1 MNVWLLVLGF
11 ALANAATTIVKNNDL
26 YDSITINRNSPE
38 KYPTEFE
45 LGKTYRYNFTGDVRT
60 SFPQTG
66 NETIGQRINCTVE
79 IVPLTTGLWNM
90 RMVNTTVFEINGT
103 HDRLETMRN
112 STNATMELRKL
123 AKHNV
128 TFQVSQGKIET
139 IFTNKTEPEWITN
152 IKKGILNMISLQLKK
167 DKVYETDEEGVSGTC
182 KTLYTVKETT
192 NEDLV
197 TILNVTKVR
206 DLTNCTKSVVNKEK
220 NFKAKTCD
228 DCEKTEDS
236 MDATATFQYNIT
248 GTKQRFIINQVRSDA
263 RYVFFPLGVKG
274 GSISVRVNQTL
285 RLFSVTED
293 PLFDISKEQESRG
306 NLMYKVPEVVK
317 VEEEMLNTV
326 NKVHFMLKKLESQS
340 LVNFT
345 VDAPSHF
352 ILLVRSLTEANFNT
366 LQDIWNLVRDKPL
379 QRKWLIEAL
388 PYVNQ
393 EEMVLLIKELITT
406 EETLLTTEE
415 KMTLMMK
422 IGTIRKPTVKSV
434 EYLKDI
440 CEHRFLQWPH
450 NKKVNTEYV
459 YNITSVR
466 YSCWRSLGVQ
476 INMLKKE
483 HKYVSPSLVQSVT
496 NCEKTFDKITKLTVW
511 DETVYKTKTAAQQS
525 TKVLGDS
532 MTLEEAKSLLET
544 VKTTKVREMCLV
556 AMGQTGLPDFI
567 PVIQPIIEQKFT
579 QQTLDVR
586 IAAVHALRR
595 LKDLP
600 NKVLSIL
607 LPVLRNPYEDS
618 ELRVNCYLV
627 IAKTNQRPSVFTLI
641 GQELNREKSM
651 QVRSFIYTH
660 LKFLAQDVQPCNRK
674 ATLAARYALRFTKP
688 VDMGPTYSKVR
699 AVRTFDQETKMGTK
713 MEVQTIFSE
722 GELTPKRT
730 NLVGEVELFGKK
742 TKIVEVEVKTSGMTN
757 LLEKMLGH
765 DGFFYKRK
773 SVFDLLKENTRKRR
787 SVSTNEEELLKINKK
802 VSPYEVK
809 PEEPRMQFI
818 VSMFGNRI
826 NHLDINKDYLTT
838 LIKEGKFKTD
848 FSNLDEELAKKQV
861 FNTTKGMMLMDQRY
875 EYPTIMGLPL
885 SFNTTV
891 ASIMRVTMNTTVT
904 ALPSLISKQES
915 LSASFNITPEV
926 MVNAILKM
934 GVHTPLIKF
943 GSAVNSTFNFTLP
956 VKTNITIDFLKKKY
970 ELLMPQIEQNLTF
983 MNFTHKMYN
992 FWQGNQ
998 TTENHTV
1005 VNTTLTNRKPVK
1017 NVMCM
1022 EPFQDQLVCMNM
1034 TYVPRL
1040 GHPTSPFH
1048 PLTGPSHL
1056 SIFSL
1061 RKPMAPKTIK
1071 LQYNVKNV
1079 DNWEREKNIDIIM
1092 TLTGK
1097 NWEQM
1102 EYTNTTTL
1110 NFLLNHA
1117 NKRIEITVRDTNR
1130 PRWRAGVVAVNKMG
1144 EEVDMEAKWG
1154 LPRTYTQKI
1163 NNTDKD
1169 FNREYFLKV
1178 NSQSWTWN
1186 NTRNI
1191 TMFWADT
1198 PQWLKNVTY
1207 ITKTHVLPRILDMMT
1222 TTTEVD
1228 IRREPVFNPI
1238 INSTTLSLRVKDN
1251 RTMDVELHMPI
1262 EKVTIFNVTV
1272 PVNSSV
1278 LKETLP
1284 KAVSIIQRRVV
1295 EKYLSGNCTYNTTGN
1310 FKTYDN
1316 FTYNYNLT
1324 GSCAHVLTKD
1334 CSPNKRFTV
1343 LVQNTPTPNNL
1354 VHTVPIVTVFIENN
1368 KIELL
1373 TRSHQ
1378 NHEVV
1383 MKFNGVEEMRTH
1395 DSPAMDYEF
1404 GKIERNQT
1412 HFTIKATLGLTVV
1425 YCKDNVT
1432 SSVSPW
1438 YVNKT
1443 CGLCGDFNGETFHE
1457 MKNTIREEQT
1467 NSTKFA
1473 ASWLV
1478 HGDSCEDPTCK
1489 LTKEQLHPLPEVVYL
1504 ANKPAACF
1512 SKEPIMMCPM
1522 GCYNDSP
1529 ENIFTG
1535 TFIPTKQF
1543 IKVGYFCMASED
1555 VKVTKSQ
1562 MQARSELIKE
1572 QPVDLWR
1579 DVEVPHGCICSN
1591 NACNKQ

>member
-1 MNVWLLVLGF
+1 MSIWLLLFGF
-11 ALANAATTIVKNNDL
+11 ALANAATTIVNNNDRER
-26 YDSITINRNSPE
+26 SITIYRNSPE

-90 RMVNTTVFEINGT
+90 KMVNTTVFEINGT
-103 HDRLETMRN
+103 HDRLEVMRN
-112 STNATMELRKL
+112 STNATIELRKL
-123 AKHNV
+123 AKHNI

-139 IFTNKTEPEWITN
+139 VFTNKTEPEWITN

-167 DKVYETDEEGVSGTC
+167 DKVYETEEEGVSGTC

-192 NEDLV
+192 NDDLV

-206 DLTNCTKSVVNKEK
+206 DLTNCSTTVFNKEK
-220 NFKAKTCD
+220 NFEVKNCEE
-228 DCEKTEDS
+228 CEKNGKS
-236 MDATATFQYNIT
+236 LDATAMFTYNIT
-248 GTKQRFIINQVRSDA
+248 GTKQRFIINQVRSEA

-274 GSISVRVNQTL
+274 GSISVHVNQTL
-285 RLFSVTED
+285 KLFSVTED
-293 PLFDISKEQESRG
+293 PLFNISKEQESRG
-306 NLMYKVPEVVK
+306 NLMYKFPELVK

-326 NKVHFMLKKLESQS
+326 NKVHFMLKKLETQS

-345 VDAPSHF
+345 IDAPSHF

-415 KMTLMMK
+415 KVTLLMK
-422 IGTIRKPTVKSV
+422 IGSIRKPTVKSV
-434 EYLKDI
+434 EILKDV
-440 CEHRFLQWPH
+440 CEDKFLQWPH

-459 YNITSVR
+459 YNITRVR
-466 YSCWRSLGVQ
+466 YTCWRSLGVQ
-476 INMLKKE
+476 IHMLKKE
-483 HKYVSPSLVQSVT
+483 HKYVSPSLVQSLT

-525 TKVLGDS
+525 TRMLGDF
-532 MTLEEAKSLLET
+532 MTSEEAKALLET
-544 VKTTKVREMCLV
+544 TKTTKVREMCLI
-556 AMGQTGLPDFI
+556 AMGEAGLPDFV
-567 PVIQPIIEQKFT
+567 PVIQPIIEQKFSH
-579 QQTLDVR
+579 QTLDVR
-586 IAAVHALRR
+586 IAAVTALWK

-607 LPVLRNPYEDS
+607 LPILRNPYEDS
-618 ELRVNCYLV
+618 ELRISAYLV
-627 IAKTNQRPSVFTLI
+627 IVKTNQRPSVFTLI
-641 GQELNREKSM
+641 GQEMNKEKSM
-651 QVRSFIYTH
+651 QVRSFIYSH
-660 LKFLAQDVQPCNRK
+660 LQFLAVDPEPCNK
-674 ATLAARYALRFTKP
+674 KLSMAARYALLFTKP
-688 VDMGPTYSKVR
+688 VHMGPTYSKVR
-699 AVRTFDQETKMGTK
+699 AVRTFDKDSKMGTK
-713 MEVQTIFSE
+713 MEVKTIFSE
-722 GELTPKRT
+722 GELTPRRT
-730 NLVGEVELFGKK
+730 NFIGEVEMFGKK
-742 TKIVEVEVKTSGMTN
+742 TKVVEVDVHTTGMTN

-765 DGFFYKRK
+765 DGFFYKRR

-802 VSPYEVK
+802 VSPYEVT
-809 PEEPRMQFI
+809 PEEPRLKFF

-826 NHLDINKDYLTT
+826 TDMDVNKDYLYT

-861 FNTTKGMMLMDQRY
+861 FNITKGMMLMDQRY

-885 SFNTTV
+885 SFNTTI
-891 ASIMRVTMNTTVT
+891 ASIMRVTMNTTVH
-904 ALPSLISKQES
+904 AVPSLISTQES
-915 LSASFNITPEV
+915 LTASVNITPEV
-926 MVNAILKM
+926 VVNAIFKM
-934 GVHTPLIKF
+934 GVHTPLIQF
-943 GSAVNSTFNFTLP
+943 GSAMNSTFNITLP
-956 VKTNITIDFLKKKY
+956 VQTHTTIDFHKKKY
-970 ELLMPQIEQNLTF
+970 ELLLPQIQQNLTF
-983 MNFTHKMYN
+983 LNFTTKMYN

-998 TTENHTV
+998 TENHTV

-1017 NVMCM
+1017 NVLCM
-1022 EPFQDQLVCMNM
+1022 EPMQDVLLCMNM

-1048 PLTGPSHL
+1048 PLTGLSHL
-1056 SIFSL
+1056 SIFEL
-1061 RKPMAPKTIK
+1061 KKPMAPKTVK

-1079 DNWEREKNIDIIM
+1079 DGWEREKNIDIIM

-1102 EYTNTTTL
+1102 EYTNTTIM

-1117 NKRIEITVRDTNR
+1117 NKRIDITIRDTNR
-1130 PRWRAGVVAVNKMG
+1130 PRWRADIVAVNKMD

-1154 LPRTYTQKI
+1154 LPTRTYTQMI
-1163 NNTDKD
+1163 NNTEKELQ
-1169 FNREYFLKV
+1169 REFFVKV

-1191 TMFWADT
+1191 TVFWAET
-1198 PQWLKNVTY
+1198 PQWLKNMTY
-1207 ITKTHVLPRILDMMT
+1207 ISKTHILPRILDVITMT
-1222 TTTEVD
+1222 ND
-1228 IRREPVFNPI
+1228 IDILREPFLNPI
-1238 INSTTLSLRVKDN
+1238 INSTTLSLRVKTN
-1251 RTMDVELHMPI
+1251 HTMDVELHMPL
-1262 EKVTIFNVTV
+1262 EKMTIFNVST

-1278 LKETLP
+1278 VKETLP
-1284 KAVSIIQRRVV
+1284 KALSIIQRRVV

-1310 FKTYDN
+1310 FRTYDN

-1324 GSCAHVLTKD
+1324 GSCPHVLTKD

-1354 VHTVPIVTVFIENN
+1354 VRLVPIVTVYIENN

-1373 TRSHQ
+1373 TRTHED
-1378 NHEVV
+1378 HEVV
-1383 MKFNGVEEMRTH
+1383 MKYNGVEEMRTH
-1395 DSPAMDYEF
+1395 DSPPTDYEF
-1404 GKIERNQT
+1404 GKIERNRT
-1412 HFTIKATLGLTVV
+1412 HFTIKASLGLTVV

-1432 SSVSPW
+1432 TSISPW

-1443 CGLCGDFNGETFHE
+1443 CGLCGDFNGETFRD

-1478 HGDSCEDPTCK
+1478 QGDSCEDTICK

-1512 SKEPIMMCPM
+1512 SKEPIMMCPI
-1522 GCYNDSP
+1522 GCNVERP

-1535 TFIPTKQF
+1535 PVIPTKQF
-1543 IKVGYFCMASED
+1543 IKVGYFCMASEN
-1555 VKVTKSQ
+1555 VEETKTQ
-1562 MQARSELIKE
+1562 MEARSELIKS

-1579 DVEVPHGCICSN
+1579 DVEVPHGCICAKQS
-1591 NACNKQ
+1591 CNKQ